1 MKDMQKT
8 YNRCGFAVF
17 GVAATVA
24 VASLALGIVIKLM
37 GDAANGFYAIYQK
50 YILLFNEAVIA
61 LSILIGALILF
72 GAKAEGPEKTK
83 IPAKTFIT
91 ILCVC
96 FPIGA
101 VGNIIGSTWL
111 AVWNALTGNQV
122 TNQLTELMLDLPI
135 WQVAL
140 CTGLLAP
147 ILEELFFRKLLI
159 DRLYRHGELAA
170 ILTSAVFFGLIH
182 QNFSQF
188 FYAFGVGVVFGYIYC
203 KTRSYLAVTVAHVIF
218 NMVMGVIPSI
228 FLPKVLGLVEI
239 ITEMTEE
246 ALMEALPSIVGEYGI
261 ALVCYL
267 FHLLIMGALNIAG
280 IVILLVN
287 LKKIKVEQN
296 APEIPAAEKRKAV
309 LLNPGCIC
317 AAILLIALMVASL
330 FIS

>member
-1 MKDMQKT
+1 MKDMRKT

-24 VASLALGIVIKLM
+24 LASLALGMIVKLM
-37 GDAANGFYAIYQK
+37 GDAASGFYSLYQK

-72 GAKAEGPEKTK
+72 GTKSESPAKSKL
-83 IPAKTFIT
+83 PAKTFIML
-91 ILCVC
+91 LCVC

-111 AVWNALTGNQV
+111 ALWNALTGNQV
-122 TNQLTELMLDLPI
+122 TNQLTEIMLSLPI

-188 FYAFGVGVVFGYIYC
+188 FYAFGVGVVLGYIYC
-203 KTRSYLAVTVAHVIF
+203 KMRSYLAVTLAHVIF
-218 NMVMGVIPSI
+218 NTIMGVIPSI
-228 FLPKVLGLVEI
+228 FLPKVLRLVEI
-239 ITEMTEE
+239 ITGMTDE
-246 ALMEALPSIVGEYGI
+246 AFMEALPGIVGEYGI

-280 IVILLVN
+280 IIILLVN
-287 LKKIKVEQN
+287 LKKIKIEQN
-296 APEIPAAEKRKAV
+296 APEVPAAEKRKAV

-317 AAILLIALMVASL
+317 AAVLLIVLMVSSL

>member
-24 VASLALGIVIKLM
+24 IASLVLGVVVKLM
-37 GDAANGFYAIYQK
+37 GDAASGFYSLYQK

-61 LSILIGALILF
+61 ISILIGALILF
-72 GAKAEGPEKTK
+72 SAKSEAPAKTK
-83 IPAKTFIT
+83 ITTKNFIML
-91 ILCVC
+91 LCIC

-122 TNQLTELMLDLPI
+122 TNQLAEIMLSLPI

-159 DRLYRHGELAA
+159 DRLYKHGELAA

-203 KTRSYLAVTVAHVIF
+203 KTRSYLAVTVAHVVF
-218 NMVMGVIPSI
+218 NTVMGVIPSI
-228 FLPKVLGLVEI
+228 FLPKVLGFAEA
-239 ITEMTEE
+239 ITGIAEE
-246 ALMEALPSIVGEYGI
+246 AIIDAIPSIAAEYGI
-261 ALVCYL
+261 ALVGYL
-267 FHLLIMGALNIAG
+267 LYLLVMGALNIAG
-280 IVILLVN
+280 IIILLIN
-287 LKKIKVEQN
+287 FKKVKIEQN
-296 APEIPAAEKRKAV
+296 APEISAAEKRKAI
-309 LLNPGCIC
+309 LKSPGCIC
-317 AAILLIALMVASL
+317 ASVLLIALMVASL

>member
-1 MKDMQKT
+1 MQKT

-24 VASLALGIVIKLM
+24 LASLALGMVVKLM
-37 GDAANGFYAIYQK
+37 GDAASGFYSLYQK
-50 YILLFNEAVIA
+50 YILLFNEVVVA

-72 GAKAEGPEKTK
+72 GAKSES
-83 IPAKTFIT
+83 PAKSKISAKNFIML
-91 ILCVC
+91 LCVC
-96 FPIGA
+96 FSVGA
-101 VGNIIGSTWL
+101 VGNLIGSMWL

-122 TNQLTELMLDLPI
+122 TNQLTEIMLSLPP

-188 FYAFGVGVVFGYIYC
+188 FYAFGVGIIFGYLYC
-203 KTRSYLAVTVAHVIF
+203 KTSSYLAVTLAHVIF
-218 NMVMGVIPSI
+218 NMIMGVIPAI
-228 FLPKVLGLVEI
+228 LTPKVLLFAEAISGK
-239 ITEMTEE
+239 TEE
-246 ALMEALPSIVGEYGI
+246 ALIEALPSIIGEYGI
-261 ALVCYL
+261 ALACYL
-267 FHLLIMGALNIAG
+267 LYLLVMGALNIAG
-280 IVILLVN
+280 IIILLVN
-287 LKKIKVEQN
+287 LKKIRIEQN
-296 APEIPAAEKRKAV
+296 APDIPAAEKRKAV
-309 LLNPGCIC
+309 FSNPGCIC
-317 AAILLIALMVASL
+317 AAVLLIALMVASL

>member
-1 MKDMQKT
+1 MMNMRKT

-24 VASLALGIVIKLM
+24 VASLILGIVAGIL
-37 GDAANGFYAIYQK
+37 GDAANGFLAIYQK

-61 LSILIGALILF
+61 LSILIGTLILS
-72 GAKAEGPEKTK
+72 GAKSEGPEKAK
-83 IPAKTFIT
+83 IPTKTFIM

-101 VGNIIGSTWL
+101 VGNIIGNVWIS
-111 AVWNALTGNQV
+111 VWNLLTGNQV
-122 TNQLTELMLDLPI
+122 TNQLTEIMLSLPP

-188 FYAFGVGVVFGYIYC
+188 FYAFGVGVILGYLYC
-203 KTRSYLAVTVAHVIF
+203 KTRSYIAVTLAHVIF
-218 NMVMGVIPSI
+218 NIIMGVIPAILS
-228 FLPKVLGLVEI
+228 PKVILFLVAI
-239 ITEMTEE
+239 QEMPED
-246 ALMEALPSIVGEYGI
+246 ALMEALPSIIGEYGVT
-261 ALVCYL
+261 LVLYL
-267 FHLLIMGALNIAG
+267 LYLLVMGALNIAG
-280 IVILLVN
+280 IIILLAN
-287 LKKIKVEQN
+287 LKKIKIEQS
-296 APEIPAAEKRKAV
+296 APDVPAAEKRKAI
-309 LLNPGCIC
+309 LSNPGCIC
-317 AAILLIALMVASL
+317 AAVLLTALMIASL
-330 FIS
+330 FM